1 MVQTNTDGSCWLS
14 VLIVSMSCTPELA
27 QLVDGLTTR
36 AARDRLVDES
46 TKNWDR
52 HYKDFFTNDVRDTYL
67 ADTTLHGTYG
77 DHAALAAFATTFHVK
92 IRVWGATEDVDHV
105 VVPNGAQ
112 GEVEVNIGPRRTDSD
127 SDSDHY
133 FAVHMGIVPPPPPS
147 TPRPSPTTTTLPR
160 NHDTST
166 RVRVHLHMPLLP
178 VHAGL
183 TACGGKV
190 FAFMYIQVAKPYESL
205 RSAHTFEYM
214 PRTWTE
220 VDEGEW
226 RKERD
231 AVSRTDAERLPNEEP
246 SRSDAEGLANDEDG
260 TLATHF

>member
-52 HYKDFFTNDVRDTYL
+52 HYKDFFMNEVRDTYL
-67 ADTTLHGTYG
+67 ADMTLHGTYG

-112 GEVEVNIGPRRTDSD
+112 GEVEVNIGHRRTDSD

-133 FAVHMGIVPPPPPS
+133 FAVLMGIVPPIPI
-147 TPRPSPTTTTLPR
+147 
-160 NHDTST
+160 
-166 RVRVHLHMPLLP
+166 
-178 VHAGL
+178 GL
-183 TACGGKV
+183 DG
-190 FAFMYIQVAKPYESL
+190 E
-205 RSAHTFEYM
+205 
-214 PRTWTE
+214 WE
-220 VDEGEW
+220 VDGTT
-226 RKERD
+226 RFD
-231 AVSRTDAERLPNEEP
+231 LLQLAYRLKP
-246 SRSDAEGLANDEDG
+246 DDEIDVILIPMHMHSTMPG
-260 TLATHF
+260 SLLDWLNSPRYECLLR